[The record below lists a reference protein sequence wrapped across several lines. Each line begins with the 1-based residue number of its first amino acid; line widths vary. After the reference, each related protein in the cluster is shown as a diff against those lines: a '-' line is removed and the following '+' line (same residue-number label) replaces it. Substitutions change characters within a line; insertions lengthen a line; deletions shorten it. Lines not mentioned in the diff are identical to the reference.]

1 MDFAVVVT
9 VEILHSIAVLVL
21 ISSGLA
27 IIFGMMRVINLA
39 HGEFLTLGGYV
50 AIVGYGLGLNLWFC
64 MLVLAPIVT
73 GLWGLLIERLV
84 VRWLYG
90 RLINTMLATWGLSL
104 AMTGA
109 FSMIFGNTMTGIPNP
124 LGGIT
129 VGNYQISGYS
139 LFLVAAA
146 CAVMAVIYLV
156 LKTTRLG
163 LIARGSMQR
172 PEMAQAFGYN
182 ISHVYMATFAAGA
195 AFSGLAGAL
204 LAPLVGL
211 SPGSGANF
219 IAKAFITVIS
229 GGASVVTGTLASA
242 GLFGTISQV
251 FTLVTS
257 SVGGEIALLVTAVVL
272 LRLLPVGITG
282 RFFKGRT

>member
-1 MDFAVVVT
+1 MDFAIVVL

-27 IIFGMMRVINLA
+27 VIFGMMRVINLA

-50 AIVGYGLGLNLWFC
+50 AILGHRNGLNLYFC
-64 MLVLAPIVT
+64 MLVLAPVVV
-73 GLWGLLIERLV
+73 GLWGLIVERLV

-124 LGGIT
+124 LGGLT
-129 VGNYQISGYS
+129 VGDYQISGYS
-139 LFLVAAA
+139 LFLIGAAA
-146 CAVMAVIYLV
+146 AVMAVITIV
-156 LKTTRLG
+156 LKATRAG
-163 LIARGSMQR
+163 LIARGAMQR
-172 PEMAQAFGYN
+172 PDMAQAFGLN
-182 ISHVYMATFAAGA
+182 ISHVYMTTFAAGA
-195 AFSGLAGAL
+195 ALSGLAGAL

-211 SPGSGANF
+211 SPGSGANY

-229 GGASVVTGTLASA
+229 GGASVVTGTIVSA
-242 GLFGTISQV
+242 GLFGSISQV

-257 SVGGEIALLVTAVVL
+257 SVGGEIALLVAAVVL
-272 LRLLPVGITG
+272 LRLMPIGITG
-282 RFFKGRT
+282 RFFKGWT

>member
-73 GLWGLLIERLV
+73 GLWGLVIERLV

-146 CAVMAVIYLV
+146 CAVMAIIYLV

-211 SPGSGANF
+211 SPGSGTNF

-229 GGASVVTGTLASA
+229 GGASVVTGTLTSA

>member
-1 MDFAVVVT
+1 MDFAVVVI

-27 IIFGMMRVINLA
+27 VIFGMMRVINLA

-50 AIVGYGLGLNLWFC
+50 AILGYQSGLNLWFC
-64 MLVLAPIVT
+64 MLILAPLAAGI
-73 GLWGLLIERLV
+73 WGLIIERLV

-146 CAVMAVIYLV
+146 CVVMIVIYLV
-156 LKTTRLG
+156 LKTTRAG
-163 LIARGSMQR
+163 LIARGAMQR
-172 PEMAQAFGYN
+172 PEMAQAFGFN
-182 ISHVYMATFAAGA
+182 ISHVYMTTFAAGA
-195 AFSGLAGAL
+195 ALSGLAGAL

-211 SPGSGANF
+211 SPGSGANY

-229 GGASVVTGTLASA
+229 GGASVVTGTIASA

-251 FTLVTS
+251 FTLTTS

-272 LRLLPVGITG
+272 LRLLPFGITG

>member
-1 MDFAVVVT
+1 MDFAVVVI

-27 IIFGMMRVINLA
+27 VVFGMMRVINLA

-50 AIVGYGLGLNLWFC
+50 AILGHKAGLNLFFC
-64 MLVLAPIVT
+64 MLVLAPLAT
-73 GLWGLLIERLV
+73 GIWGLIVERLV

-109 FSMIFGNTMTGIPNP
+109 FSMVFGNTMTGIPNP

-146 CAVMAVIYLV
+146 AVVMAVIYLA
-156 LKTTRLG
+156 LKATRAG
-163 LIARGSMQR
+163 LIARGAMQR
-172 PEMAQAFGYN
+172 PEMAQAFGFN
-182 ISHVYMATFAAGA
+182 ISHVYMVTFAAGA
-195 AFSGLAGAL
+195 ALSGLAGAL
-204 LAPLVGL
+204 MAPLVGL
-211 SPGSGANF
+211 SPGSGTNY

-229 GGASVVTGTLASA
+229 GGASVVTGTVTSA
-242 GLFGTISQV
+242 ALFGSVSQI

-272 LRLLPVGITG
+272 LRLMPSGITG